1 MGRRLFTPN
10 RWNWSQKAEKWVY
23 VEITKNGKKRYHYQ
37 LDPPQ
42 EFVYLTNRMK
52 HLNEKLLNE
61 TDPEENAKIFN
72 ELMKI
77 SQKMQDMGK
86 SGY

>member
-23 VEITKNGKKRYHYQ
+23 VEITKDGKRKYQ
-37 LDPPQ
+37 YQIGPPQ
-42 EFVYLTNRMK
+42 EFIELTIKMK
-52 HLNEKLLNE
+52 KLNEKLLNT

-72 ELMKI
+72 ELMEI
-77 SQKMQDMGK
+77 SQKMQEMGK
-86 SGY
+86 SS